1 MIVRSVSEIT
11 RERTSKMIG
20 IVGNR
25 IGNGPMD
32 TITDMD
38 MDMGTMAEVPLLEA

>member
-1 MIVRSVSEIT
+1 
-11 RERTSKMIG
+11 MIG

-32 TITDMD
+32 TIMDTDMVD
-38 MDMGTMAEVPLLEA
+38 MATMAEVPLLEA